1 MLDPNAWKLDSSLRP
16 QDGPRVNQFLLSDS
30 LRLLIQT
37 DAGGH
42 RLSIWRDS
50 EELGYCLI
58 PDLGRLLKR
67 PGTVVAA
74 SPFEFRNEQRSI
86 VVRFQG
92 RVLGSVAKHYIVA
105 AL

>member
-1 MLDPNAWKLDSSLRP
+1 M
-16 QDGPRVNQFLLSDS
+16 
-30 LRLLIQT
+30 
-37 DAGGH
+37 
-42 RLSIWRDS
+42 
-50 EELGYCLI
+50 I

-92 RVLGSVAKHYIVA
+92 RVLGSVAKHSIVA